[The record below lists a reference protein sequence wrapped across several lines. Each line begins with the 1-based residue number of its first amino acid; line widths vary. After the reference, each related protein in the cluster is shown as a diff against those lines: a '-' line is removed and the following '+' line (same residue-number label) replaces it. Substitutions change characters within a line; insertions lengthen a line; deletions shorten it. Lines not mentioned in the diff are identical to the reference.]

1 MKVKLSGVII
11 TFNEEKNIERCLLS
25 LKDIVD
31 EIVVIDSF
39 STDRTKG
46 ICEKYNVRFIQ
57 NPFKGHVEQKN
68 KALDSARHSYVLSLD
83 ADEELSPRL
92 KKSIVRIKENW
103 NADGYYFNRL
113 TNFCGTW
120 IRHSGWY
127 PDRKLRLWNREKG
140 RWGGLNPHDRVMM
153 KPGSQLHFLRGDLNH
168 YSYTTTDEFTERTR
182 KYSLIGA
189 RSLFQQGKKPSYLKL
204 VFSPAWRFIK
214 HYVAGL
220 GFLDGYNG
228 LLISRTL
235 AKGVYLKY
243 KELFH
248 LYQQNKTNS

>member
-1 MKVKLSGVII
+1 
-11 TFNEEKNIERCLLS
+11 EEKNIERCLLS
-25 LKDIVD
+25 LKDVVD
-31 EIVVIDSF
+31 EIVVIDSY
-39 STDRTKG
+39 STDRTKE
-46 ICEKYNVRFIQ
+46 ICEKYGVRFIRS
-57 NPFKGHVEQKN
+57 PFNGHVEQKN
-68 KALDSARHSYVLSLD
+68 KALDSATHPYVLSLD
-83 ADEELSPRL
+83 ADEELSVRL
-92 KKSIVRIKENW
+92 KKSVVRVKENW

-140 RWGGLNPHDRVMM
+140 RWGGLNPHDKVMM
-153 KPGSQLHFLRGDLNH
+153 KPGSQLQFLRGELNH
-168 YSYTTTDEFTERTR
+168 YSYTTTDEFFERTR
-182 KYSLIGA
+182 KYSLIA
-189 RSLFQQGKKPSYLKL
+189 AKSLFQQGKKPSYLKL
-204 VFSPAWRFIK
+204 VLSPAWRFIK